1 MKQQE
6 LHQLYQQYNIST
18 SASAIR
24 ITVTQR
30 KNVPLLSPV
39 VTTAGTSRPS
49 TRMKMNHY
57 CHPER
62 NFALANKEKPATQR
76 SADKKTGFRVVV
88 TKEKL
93 HFSGHIAK

>member
-1 MKQQE
+1 MPA
-6 LHQLYQQYNIST
+6 LAAAVILLFS
-18 SASAIR
+18 SA
-24 ITVTQR
+24 
-30 KNVPLLSPV
+30 KN
-39 VTTAGTSRPS
+39 
-49 TRMKMNHY
+49 
-57 CHPER
+57 PER